1 MSFYP
6 GGTSN
11 FSNDPSVPTGD
22 GTIDLANV
30 QGLKV
35 VDGQISVYNNTPGN
49 KISSIEL
56 SAGTEA
62 AGSPSC
68 SLTCSVPESSVAT
81 NITLSRINFPR
92 KKEPVDIIRIYEAK
106 ATDNYLIDNNVYVI
120 GSLMPTVIGDS
131 RVLDSAGPINLQYRY
146 PRYGYISLHI
156 GTSSTVNLTLEV
168 LPPLGNTFVT
178 FCDYNP
184 TGSGLTRTFN
194 VKGPDGTTYIT
205 ITSTGLTRTDIVGIL
220 PESGATDISFDVI
233 SSPLSAAGSF
243 TVPVAGVNKMKENAE
258 KIRKGD
264 YAF

>member
-11 FSNDPSVPTGD
+11 FANDPSVPTGD

-35 VDGQISVYNNTPGN
+35 VDGQISVYNNTPG
-49 KISSIEL
+49 KKLSSIEL

-68 SLTCSVPESSVAT
+68 SLTCSQPPGST
-81 NITLSRINFPR
+81 PNIVLSRINFPINT
-92 KKEPVDIIRIYEAK
+92 EPVDIIRIREPLT
-106 ATDNYLIDNNVYVI
+106 TDRSFIDNNVYVF
-120 GSLMPTVIGDS
+120 GSLMPNVLGDS
-131 RVLDSAGPINLQYRY
+131 RVLDSAGPINLRYIY
-146 PRYGYISLHI
+146 PRYKYISLHI
-156 GTSSTVNLTLEV
+156 GVSSTVNLTLEV

-194 VKGPDGTTYIT
+194 IKGLDGTTYIT
-205 ITSTGLTRTDIVGIL
+205 ITSPGLTRTDVVGIL
-220 PESGATDISFDVI
+220 PESGATDVSFDVLT
-233 SSPLSAAGSF
+233 SPLTAAGSF

-258 KIRKGD
+258 KVRKGD